1 MFALLVFVG
10 LYNDVLA
17 HPNKYASY
25 PVPVRQFRLL
35 PFGLLQCMGHP
46 KPPCHLLMLPG
57 VTPAHKRLKPSGLS
71 FIQRTFINLPF
82 KAHTKCISHWAVS
95 GKPKVD
101 EYE

>member
-1 MFALLVFVG
+1 MQEISQTQVPRSSGASCECFAF
-10 LYNDVLA
+10 
-17 HPNKYASY
+17 
-25 PVPVRQFRLL
+25 
-35 PFGLLQCMGHP
+35 
-46 KPPCHLLMLPG
+46 PG
-57 VTPAHKRLKPSGLS
+57 VTPAHKGLKPSGLS